1 MCGIAGLV
9 DPSMP
14 GANIRRTLQPMTDA
28 IAHRGPDDEGYYA
41 ADGIGLGS
49 RRLSIIDLAGGR
61 QPIASEDG
69 RVQVVFNGEI
79 YNYLDLRHSLIRA
92 GHVFRTNS
100 DTEII
105 VHLYEEKGVD
115 CLADLRGMFG
125 IALWDARAR
134 RLLLARDRLGKKPLF
149 YAHRGTRLLFGSE
162 IKAILAADP
171 DLAEPD
177 PHALIP
183 YLRYGFVPE
192 PGTMFRHIR
201 KLPAGHWLT
210 YHDDNVTLAPYW
222 RLSFG
227 DGDADDRDPRRLR
240 DELDAL
246 LEEAVRIRL
255 MSEVPLGVFLSGG
268 LDSSTIVAYAHKA
281 GIRPLKTFTIGFDRP
296 AWDESGDAAVVAR
309 HFQTDHHVLTLCER
323 DLAQCLPET
332 VLTLVRHFDEP
343 FGDSSALPTYYVSK
357 LAREHVTVILS
368 GDGGDELFAGYS
380 TYRGFKFAEQYQ
392 RLPDWFGG
400 RVLPA
405 LCQGAA
411 RAMPAGR
418 RYGMLRVAKI
428 LQDSALPFERM
439 VFSKG
444 AICDCGLLARLLTPD
459 MAAHV
464 TPPGPPHVP
473 GDIASVI
480 RSNLPQ
486 LSKASYTQF
495 RFSLLDDMLV
505 KVDRMS
511 MAHSLEVRSPLL
523 DHRLVEFGASLP
535 PALKLRGWQTKAILR
550 DVMQRYLPPETLRK
564 KKQGFS
570 VPLREWLRT
579 GLHEMVGAYLDSTD
593 GRLPPDMFNHAGVQ
607 TLLKQHRKG
616 EADYS
621 RVIWALLN
629 YAAWRDLYVGR
640 GAGLAPSRGAL
651 DSVGVGASRVVG
663 HDRVIVGADGA
674 HRMDGR

>member
-9 DPSMP
+9 DPGMP
-14 GANIRRTLQPMTDA
+14 GADIRRTLQPMTDA
-28 IAHRGPDDEGYYA
+28 IAHRGPDDEGFYA
-41 ADGIGLGS
+41 AEGIGLGM

-69 RVQVVFNGEI
+69 HIQVVFNGEI
-79 YNYLDLRHSLIRA
+79 YNYRELHASLSSR
-92 GHVFRTNS
+92 GHVFRTRS
-100 DTEII
+100 DTEAI
-105 VHLYEEKGVD
+105 VHAYEEQGVE
-115 CLADLRGMFG
+115 CLASLRGMFG

-149 YAHRGTRLLFGSE
+149 YAHRGRRLLFGSE

-171 DLAEPD
+171 SLAEPD

-210 YHDDNVTLAPYW
+210 YDGGRVRLAPYW
-222 RLSFG
+222 RLRFC
-227 DGDADDRDPRRLR
+227 DGEADHKDPQQLR

-268 LDSSTIVAYAHKA
+268 LDSSTVVAYAHKA
-281 GIRPLKTFTIGFDRP
+281 GLHPLKTFTIGFDRA
-296 AWDESGDAAVVAR
+296 AWDESPDAAVVAR
-309 HFQTDHHVLTLCER
+309 HFQTEHHVLHLRAEDLAR
-323 DLAQCLPET
+323 DLPKT
-332 VLTLVRHFDEP
+332 VLGLVRHFDEP
-343 FGDSSALPTYYVSK
+343 FGDSSALPTYYVSH

-380 TYRGFKFAEQYQ
+380 TYRGLKFAEQYR
-392 RLPDWFGG
+392 RLPAWLGR

-405 LCQGAA
+405 LCRGAA
-411 RAMPAGR
+411 GVLPAGR
-418 RYGMLRVAKI
+418 RYGVLRAAKV
-428 LQDSALPFERM
+428 LQESALPFETM
-439 VFSKG
+439 FFSKG
-444 AICDCGLLARLLTPD
+444 AICDFDLLCRLLTRE
-459 MAAHV
+459 MAAYV
-464 TPPGPPHVP
+464 APPGPPE
-473 GDIASVI
+473 GLSDIASVF
-480 RSNLPQ
+480 RSTLPA
-486 LSKASYTQF
+486 LSKASYAHL
-495 RFSLLDDMLV
+495 RFSLLDDILV

-523 DHRLVEFGASLP
+523 DHHLVEFAASVP

-550 DVMQRYLPPETLRK
+550 DVLQRYLPPETLHK

-579 GLHEMVGAYLDSTD
+579 GLHEMVGGYLDSAN
-593 GRLPPDMFNHAGVQ
+593 GRLPPDLFNHAGIQ
-607 TLLKQHRKG
+607 TLLKQHRRG

-629 YAAWRDLYVGR
+629 YAAWHDLYVGH
-640 GAGLAPSRGAL
+640 GAG
-651 DSVGVGASRVVG
+651 
-663 HDRVIVGADGA
+663 
-674 HRMDGR
+674 

>member
-9 DPSMP
+9 DPGMP
-14 GANIRRTLQPMTDA
+14 VADIHRTLQPMTDA
-28 IAHRGPDDEGYYA
+28 IAHRGPDDEGFYA
-41 ADGIGLGS
+41 AEGVGLGM

-69 RVQVVFNGEI
+69 HVQVVFNGEI
-79 YNYLDLRHSLIRA
+79 YNYRELHARLSGR
-92 GHVFRTNS
+92 GHVFRTRS
-100 DTEII
+100 DTEAI
-105 VHLYEEKGVD
+105 VHAYEEQGVEG
-115 CLADLRGMFG
+115 LASLRGMFG

-149 YAHRGTRLLFGSE
+149 YAHRGRRLLFGSE

-171 DLAEPD
+171 SLAEPD

-210 YHDDNVTLAPYW
+210 YDDGEVTLAPYW
-222 RLSFG
+222 RLRFC
-227 DGDADDRDPRRLR
+227 DGEADPRDPRQLR

-268 LDSSTIVAYAHKA
+268 LDSSTVVAYAHKA
-281 GIRPLKTFTIGFDRP
+281 GLHPLKTFTIGFDRP
-296 AWDESGDAAVVAR
+296 AWDESADAAVIAR
-309 HFQTDHHVLTLCER
+309 HFQTEHHVLRLCAEDLAR
-323 DLAQCLPET
+323 DLPKT
-332 VLTLVRHFDEP
+332 VLSLVRHFDEP
-343 FGDSSALPTYYVSK
+343 FGDSSALPTYHVSK

-380 TYRGFKFAEQYQ
+380 SYRGFKFAEQY
-392 RLPDWFGG
+392 RRVPAWLGG

-411 RAMPAGR
+411 RLLPAGR
-418 RYGMLRVAKI
+418 RYGVLRAAKV
-428 LQDSALPFERM
+428 LHDSALPFESLY
-439 VFSKG
+439 FSKG
-444 AICDCGLLARLLTPD
+444 AICDPGLLCRLLTRE
-459 MAAHV
+459 MAAYV
-464 TPPGPPHVP
+464 TPPGPPEVP
-473 GDIASVI
+473 SDIASVM
-480 RSNLPQ
+480 RSHLPA
-486 LSKASYTQF
+486 LSKASYADL
-495 RFSLLDDMLV
+495 RFGLLDDMLV

-523 DHRLVEFGASLP
+523 DHRLVEFAASVP

-550 DVMQRYLPPETLRK
+550 DVMQRYLPPETLHK

-570 VPLREWLRT
+570 VPLREWLRI
-579 GLHEMVGAYLDSTD
+579 GLHEMVGGYLDSAN
-593 GRLPPDMFNHAGVQ
+593 GRLPPDVFNQAGIQ
-607 TLLKQHRKG
+607 TLLKQHRRG

-621 RVIWALLN
+621 RVIWVLLN
-629 YAAWRDLYVGR
+629 YAAWHDLYVGH
-640 GAGLAPSRGAL
+640 GAG
-651 DSVGVGASRVVG
+651 
-663 HDRVIVGADGA
+663 
-674 HRMDGR
+674 